1 MSPLESGASLQ
12 LGAVPAREVGGSGVG
27 ALAELE
33 EPIVGR
39 RGLAHAVVWQNE
51 FAHLLMPIG
60 ALGMHRRPAE
70 SRRVRISVSVEGRH
84 RHALVARPEADA
96 ADLVGIGL

>member
-12 LGAVPAREVGGSGVG
+12 LGAVPPREVGGSGVG

-33 EPIVGR
+33 EPFVGR
-39 RGLAHAVVWQNE
+39 RSLAHAVVGQNE

-60 ALGMHRRPAE
+60 AVVGAHRRPAE
-70 SRRVRISVSVEGRH
+70 PRRLRISVSVEGRH
-84 RHALVARPEADA
+84 RHALVARPEAYT
-96 ADLVGIGL
+96 ADLV